1 MASNKQVDLRKV
13 EAFLYHE
20 ANLADESQYDD
31 WLALWDDEDIIYWLP
46 IGDSE
51 YDPADRVSIIYDNRV
66 RLEDRIARLNSGV
79 AYAQEPKSHV
89 RRVVSNIE
97 IAPEEKPG
105 EVVVHSNM
113 VIGEVRRGVQSVYIA
128 RQTHVL
134 RPAGDNFKIA
144 LKKVMLV
151 NRDEA
156 LHNLTFLI

>member
-1 MASNKQVDLRKV
+1 MDQESTEIYTGVGICAACHGPDGTGAIGPDLTDA
-13 EAFLYHE
+13 E
-20 ANLADESQYDD
+20 
-31 WLALWDDEDIIYWLP
+31 WL
-46 IGDSE
+46 IGDGE
-51 YDPADRVSIIYDNRV
+51 YDPADRVSIIYDNRM
-66 RLEDRIARLNSGV
+66 RLEDRIARLNSGA

-89 RRVVSNIE
+89 RRVISNIE

-113 VIGEVRRGVQSVYIA
+113 VIGEVRRGLQTVYIA

-134 RPAGDNFKIA
+134 RPAGDSFKIA